1 MASIHKRPDGIWRAR
16 YRDDAGKEHARHF
29 ARKVDAQ
36 QWLNEVITSVMTGM
50 YVDPAAGKMTF
61 ASYYQQWAV
70 RQVWESTTVRAMNL
84 AAGSVTFG
92 SVPLAR
98 LRTSHVELWVK
109 EMSGRG
115 LAASTIRTRFNNVRT
130 VLRAAVRDRVLARDP
145 SLSVSLPRAR
155 RRDAAMV
162 VPTPA
167 QVGGL
172 LEQAGTFRAFVGLC
186 AFAGLRLGEAA
197 ALKVAD
203 VDFLRRTI
211 RVERQVQRANGG
223 LVEIRPPKYGS
234 ERTIF
239 APEGLI
245 EMLAAH
251 VADNLAGTGGWL
263 YPGEGSAPLHQNSV
277 GHLWRR
283 TRAAAGTDTMR
294 LHDLRHF
301 YASGL
306 IAAGC
311 DVVTVQRALGHKSAT
326 VTLATY
332 SHLWPT
338 AEDRTRKAAQGLVAS
353 AVADSLRTGSPKTA
367 SDQGLHTLKRNSTT
381 SPSDIT

>member
-1 MASIHKRPDGIWRAR
+1 MASIQKRPDGVWRAR

-29 ARKVDAQ
+29 VRKVDAQ
-36 QWLNEVITSVMTGM
+36 RWLNEVTASVVTGM
-50 YVDPAAGKMTF
+50 YVDPVAGNVKF
-61 ASYYQQWAV
+61 ASYYHQWAV
-70 RQVWESTTVRAMNL
+70 RQVWESTTLRAMNL
-84 AAGSVTFG
+84 AAGSVPFG
-92 SVPLAR
+92 SVPMAR
-98 LRTSHVELWVK
+98 LRTLHVEQWVK
-109 EMSGRG
+109 DMSGRK

-130 VLRAAVRDRVLARDP
+130 VLRAAVRDRVLSQDP
-145 SLSVSLPRAR
+145 SLSVSLPRTR

-162 VPTPA
+162 IPTPA
-167 QVGGL
+167 QVGDL
-172 LEQAGTFRAFVGLC
+172 LQQAGTFRAFVGLC

-251 VADNLAGTGGWL
+251 VAENLAGTGGWL
-263 YPGEGSAPLHQNSV
+263 YPGERSAPLHQNSV
-277 GHLWRR
+277 GYLWRR
-283 TRAAAGTDTMR
+283 TRAAAGIDTMR

-326 VTLATY
+326 VTLSTY

-338 AEDRTRKAAQGLVAS
+338 AEDRTRKAAQGLIAS
-353 AVADSLRTGSPKTA
+353 ALADSLRTESPKTPA
-367 SDQGLHTLKRNSTT
+367 DQGPHTLKRNSTT
-381 SPSDIT
+381 SPSAIT

>member
-1 MASIHKRPDGIWRAR
+1 MASIQKRPDGVWRAR

-29 ARKVDAQ
+29 ARKVDGQ
-36 QWLNEVITSVMTGM
+36 RWLDEVTASVVTGM
-50 YVDPAAGKMTF
+50 YVDPAAGKVTF
-61 ASYYQQWAV
+61 ASYYEQWAA

-84 AAGSVTFG
+84 AAGGVTFG

-109 EMSGRG
+109 DMSRRG

-130 VLRAAVRDRVLARDP
+130 VLRAAVRDRVLAQDP
-145 SLSVSLPRAR
+145 SLSVSIPRTR
-155 RRDAAMV
+155 RRDAAMAI
-162 VPTPA
+162 PTPT
-167 QVGGL
+167 QVGDL
-172 LEQAGTFRAFVGLC
+172 LEHADTFRAFVGLC

-211 RVERQVQRANGG
+211 RVERQVQRANEG

-234 ERTIF
+234 ERTVY

-251 VADNLAGTGGWL
+251 VAENLAGTGGWL
-263 YPGEGSAPLHQNSV
+263 YPGERSAPLHQNSV
-277 GHLWRR
+277 GYLWRR
-283 TRAAAGTDTMR
+283 TRAAAGVESMR

-326 VTLATY
+326 VTLSTY

-338 AEDRTRKAAQGLVAS
+338 AEDRTRKAAQGMVLS
-353 AVADSLRTGSPKTA
+353 ALADSLRTEGPETA
-367 SDQGLHTLKRNSTT
+367 GDQGRYTLKRNSTT
-381 SPSDIT
+381 SPSAIT